1 MSRPRRVAHLA
12 AVAIQ
17 LLTRVPVRVG
27 DVDDDDLRAAAVF
40 YPAVGFIVAAV
51 GVAVRAATA
60 PLLGQT
66 PATILA
72 VAAAIAVTGAFHED
86 GLADSADG
94 LWGGW
99 TPERRVEI
107 MRDSRL
113 GTYGATAL
121 FVSLSLRV
129 ALLAPLDLRLFAAAD
144 AAGHVLGRAAG
155 VAIAATLSPVGDQGL
170 GAKVIGPAGPV
181 TAVGVTGTS
190 LAAAV
195 LGGRTW
201 AGVLVAVT
209 ALTVVLVRRVARQ
222 RLGGLT
228 GDLLGATN
236 QLAHLGVLAAVV
248 ALHLAGWR

>member
-1 MSRPRRVAHLA
+1 VSRPRRIVHLA

-17 LLTRVPVRVG
+17 LLTRVPVPVG
-27 DVDDDDLRAAAVF
+27 DVDDDDLRAAAFF
-40 YPAVGFIVAAV
+40 YPAVGCIVAAA
-51 GVAVRAATA
+51 GIGVRAATA
-60 PLLGQT
+60 PLLGKT

-72 VAAAIAVTGAFHED
+72 IAATIATTGAFHED

-121 FVSLSLRV
+121 FISLGLRV
-129 ALLAPLDLRLFAAAD
+129 ALLAPLDLRLFAAAEV
-144 AAGHVLGRAAG
+144 AGHVLGRAAG
-155 VAIAATLSPVGDQGL
+155 VAIAATLPPVGDQGL

-181 TAVGVTGTS
+181 TAAGVAGTS
-190 LAAAV
+190 IAAAV

-201 AGVLVAVT
+201 AGALLAVT
-209 ALTVVLVRRVARQ
+209 AVTVVLVRRVARR

-236 QLAHLGVLAAVV
+236 QLAHIGVLVAVV
-248 ALHLAGWR
+248 ALRRAGWR